1 MARESA
7 EKVHEKPYSEVFR
20 EIEHR
25 VERRHEQLSGEV
37 PRKRIQEL
45 PEVQMDRKARQLA
58 EKLADA
64 LDKGV
69 KALDR
74 W

>member
-1 MARESA
+1 MVREPA
-7 EKVHEKPYSEVFR
+7 ERVRERSYSDVFR
-20 EIEHR
+20 DIEQR
-25 VERRHEQLSGEV
+25 VERRHEQLTGEV
-37 PRKRIQEL
+37 PMRRLHEL
-45 PEVQMDRKARQLA
+45 PEVQVDRKSQQLA
-58 EKLADA
+58 EKLAAA